1 MHHTDRTQQFM
12 EFGGYQ
18 AEAYAQPGPQGE
30 YGAPTGEYEAET
42 LQEWQGE
49 AYGQMEVLGEL
60 IHPVTG
66 EVNAEAEMALAAE
79 LLSVSN
85 EQELNHFL
93 GGLIRN
99 AGKAFGK
106 FARSGLGRTVGTALR
121 GVAKTVLPFAGGAL
135 GSLIPIPGV
144 GTAIGTAVG
153 TAAASALEF
162 EGLSQEDRQFELAR
176 RVVRIGVESARA
188 LNNLPES
195 EFMSEQEILSTIA
208 NVARSV
214 LPSIGNAV
222 LSGFSG
228 QAAGAGQANGGLS
241 GGLQVS
247 SPGGWNVSVGGQAGG
262 QFQGA
267 GTVGVNTAAPPMPQ
281 QPRPGM
287 PVRPQVPPQRPAA
300 RPGTPSCRRI
310 RRGRDLIVIL
320 SNVY

>member
-18 AEAYAQPGPQGE
+18 AEAYAQPGQQAE
-30 YGAPTGEYEAET
+30 YGALAGEYEGEI

-60 IHPVTG
+60 VNPMTG
-66 EVNAEAEMALAAE
+66 EINAEAEMALAAE

-106 FARSGLGRTVGTALR
+106 FAKSGLGRVVGGALR
-121 GVAKTVLPFAGGAL
+121 TAAKTVLPFAGGAL

-176 RVVRIGVESARA
+176 RVVRLGVESARA

-214 LPSIGNAV
+214 LPAVGSAV
-222 LSGFSG
+222 LGGLTG
-228 QAAGAGQANGGLS
+228 QAAGGGQASGGLS

-262 QFQGA
+262 QLQGGGA
-267 GTVGVNTAAPPMPQ
+267 VGVNTSAPPVPF
-281 QPRPGM
+281 QPRPGVA
-287 PVRPQVPPQRPAA
+287 PRPQPPGPRPAA
-300 RPGTPSCRRI
+300 RPGVPSCRRI